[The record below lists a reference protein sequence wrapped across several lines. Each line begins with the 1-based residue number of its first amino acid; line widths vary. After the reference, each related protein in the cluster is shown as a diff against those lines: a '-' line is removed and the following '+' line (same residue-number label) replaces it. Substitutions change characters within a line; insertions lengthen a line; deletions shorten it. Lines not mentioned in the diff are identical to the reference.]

1 MTQTPETQLK
11 TAEARLAEA
20 LALREAGDFVGAVG
34 RLRELLEEAGFV
46 RGWMEL
52 GRTLRRLGER
62 EGALEAFGE
71 AERLEPE
78 HLPSR
83 IEGAIELRAL
93 ERFEEAEQK
102 LLGVLQINSKQPAAL
117 FQLGE
122 VYRVQ
127 RRFEEAIAQCQKA
140 LNVAPNHVSAKTSLA
155 IAYREL
161 GEWDIAE
168 QQLQLLL
175 QNNLLRPAALVQL
188 GEVYRVQRRFEEA
201 IAQYQKALEAKPDNP
216 WAEMNMAI
224 AYRESGQWDV
234 AEQQL
239 NNILDINPNHFQAYI
254 HQGILAR
261 WRDEHGKALDWF
273 RKAVEYATDAAQKLQ
288 AQLKVCETL
297 QELDQLV
304 EAHEL
309 AQQLD
314 TDHAG
319 NWRVIMVLGDLFR
332 RQQAFDSA
340 AELYQK
346 VLSIQPGHRPASIQ
360 LSHCLYDL
368 GQSEAALQT
377 LELAKYGP
385 ATNIT
390 VQIRKVEILRLLHR
404 LDEAEQILQY
414 LQERFPKDSRV
425 LMQWGYLERQRG
437 QRQRALGYF
446 RQAADHPL
454 QAHQGLAAQ
463 FCAIEE
469 LRDLDRLDEA
479 KTEIQQVLAKHPQHR
494 RANMILASIFYRQ
507 LELGTAA
514 EVYRK
519 LLQFN
524 PHNTNAQFELAR
536 VLSEMQQQTTEAVAH
551 LQVQYHQSKRPELR
565 ILMRLGQLAEAQED
579 YPEAQRWYEQ
589 ARELYPHRAQ
599 VYSALAEVM
608 YRQAEI
614 EGAIALLS
622 DARQEI
628 PQAPELPLKLAS
640 LQMRL
645 GYPVKSLRILEEV
658 YQRFPHQIS
667 VLLQLCHLHLQ
678 LGEFENAEG
687 LLAGTGFDHGNW
699 RKQVALLRAEMALRR
714 FQPQMAE
721 PYLREAIAIAP
732 ATPHEHNRL
741 AQTYLLQAEPLKAYE
756 QVKLATD
763 LLKLKMA
770 PGQTNIPLKDHVAVL
785 INQMRMN
792 PAMLEQLQ
800 AAMQE
805 QGKERL
811 IGLGTI
817 VAQEPTYLGAGLCL
831 MQALRQQDIF
841 AEWRRLL
848 PVGAVGLP
856 QIPKRIVQFWD
867 SPKPPEEIAGV
878 MRSWVEM
885 NPDYEYV
892 RFSLQR
898 AIAFLQEYYDADVL
912 KAFQLCGHV
921 ATQADLFRLAYLNK
935 MGGFYADADDR
946 CLVSLDDLV
955 ESNAELVVYQEEYA
969 SIGNNFLGCIPN
981 QSMIQMALYQ
991 AVENLLNYTTEGP
1004 WFQTGP
1010 GLMTGCVGLGL
1021 VPYLSHLDFRMW
1033 PRLVVLSQEALRGY
1047 VWPHLSLPY
1056 KHTEK
1061 SWVYQSYRAPN
1072 RQNKRSLEACSTER

>member
-1 MTQTPETQLK
+1 MSWEPQVGQVRSMVIFSFLLQPLLVSTTVFPSFPLSSAPIDYNCFTLFFFILYIK
-11 TAEARLAEA
+11 ALPKKVLAIQSDHYWA
-20 LALREAGDFVGAVG
+20 KVHIAIIY
-34 RLRELLEEAGFV
+34 RELGQLEISENY
-46 RGWMEL
+46 L
-52 GRTLRRLGER
+52 NQI
-62 EGALEAFGE
+62 LEISSDHPF
-71 AERLEPE
+71 
-78 HLPSR
+78 
-83 IEGAIELRAL
+83 I
-93 ERFEEAEQK
+93 
-102 LLGVLQINSKQPAAL
+102 L

-122 VYRVQ
+122 TYRLQ
-127 RRFEEAIAQCQKA
+127 QNYEEAICKYQK
-140 LNVAPNHVSAKTSLA
+140 SLEVDPENPWA
-155 IAYREL
+155 
-161 GEWDIAE
+161 DI
-168 QQLQLLL
+168 QI
-175 QNNLLRPAALVQL
+175 
-188 GEVYRVQRRFEEA
+188 A
-201 IAQYQKALEAKPDNP
+201 IAQ
-216 WAEMNMAI
+216 
-224 AYRESGQWDV
+224 RESGQWGA

-239 NNILDINPNHFQAYI
+239 NQILDKNPSHFQAHI
-254 HQGILAR
+254 QQGVLAR

-273 RKAVEYATDAAQKLQ
+273 RQAEEYAIEISQKLQ
-288 AQLKVCETL
+288 TQLLICETL

-304 EAHEL
+304 DAYTVANQL
-309 AQQLD
+309 ADQYPEDSQALMIL
-314 TDHAG
+314 G
-319 NWRVIMVLGDLFR
+319 NLFR
-332 RQQAFDSA
+332 RQQAFDLA
-340 AELYQK
+340 ADLYQK
-346 VLSIQPGHRPASIQ
+346 ILSIQPNHHPASIQ
-360 LSHCLYDL
+360 LSRCLYDL
-368 GQSEAALQT
+368 GQAEAALQALT
-377 LELAKYGP
+377 AVEDKSVAAVP
-385 ATNIT
+385 IQT
-390 VQIRKVEILRLLHR
+390 RKVEILRELHR
-404 LDEAEQILQY
+404 LDEAEQTLQS
-414 LQERFPKDSRV
+414 LLERFPMDSRV

-479 KTEIQQVLAKHPQHR
+479 KTEIQQVLAKYPQHR

-1056 KHTEK
+1056 KHTEQ
-1061 SWVYQSYRAPN
+1061 SWVYQTYRNTSRKAAKHKSVN
-1072 RQNKRSLEACSTER
+1072 VAEQ